1 LRLNHLKIL
10 KMEQKDS
17 KIFNKQTMQILS
29 AYCKL
34 NNIEDVDGFIKKCF
48 DTGFNIEKYGL
59 LGETLNDGEKDLKT
73 GVVEEKHVI
82 KEVIVEKQVEVPV
95 EVIKYVDREVIK
107 EVPIEK
113 IVTITNESEPI
124 IKEVIVEVVKEVENN
139 DKLKMLGETLLK
151 LRKELSLK
159 DKRIEELESINKQL
173 ESVRVN
179 QNATYLN
186 GSNLNRKL

>member
-1 LRLNHLKIL
+1 
-10 KMEQKDS
+10 MEQKDS
-17 KIFNKQTMQILS
+17 KIFNKQTMQTLS

-124 IKEVIVEVVKEVENN
+124 IKEVIVEVIKEVENN

>member
-1 LRLNHLKIL
+1 
-10 KMEQKDS
+10 MEQKDS
-17 KIFNKQTMQILS
+17 KIFNKQTMQTLS

-82 KEVIVEKQVEVPV
+82 KEVIVE
-95 EVIKYVDREVIK
+95 VIKYVDREVIK

-151 LRKELSLK
+151 LKKELSLK

>member
-34 NNIEDVDGFIKKCF
+34 NNIEDVDWFIKKCF

>member
-1 LRLNHLKIL
+1 
-10 KMEQKDS
+10 MEQKDS

-34 NNIEDVDGFIKKCF
+34 NNIEDVDWFIKKCF